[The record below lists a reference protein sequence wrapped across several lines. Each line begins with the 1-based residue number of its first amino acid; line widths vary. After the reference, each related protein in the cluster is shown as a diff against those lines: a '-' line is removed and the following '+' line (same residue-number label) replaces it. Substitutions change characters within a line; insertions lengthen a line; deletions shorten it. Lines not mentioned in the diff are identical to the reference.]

1 MSNQPKPK
9 PNHLLVAIITTSGPF
24 PEKDF
29 EEVPIN
35 QHLEVMLKKAAKA
48 LGITD
53 TTGWLAKHG
62 LTVLDPSKSYQD
74 LGLTGE
80 ISIDFG
86 PPASGG
92 GNE

>member
-1 MSNQPKPK
+1 MSNESNPK
-9 PNHLLVAIITTSGPF
+9 PNHLLVAIVTTSGSF
-24 PEKDF
+24 PAEGF
-29 EEVPIN
+29 EEVPVD
-35 QHLEVMLKKAAKA
+35 QPLEVMLKKAAKA

-62 LTVLDPSKSYQD
+62 LTVLDQSKSYKD

-80 ISIDFG
+80 VSIDYG
-86 PPASGG
+86 PPATGG

>member
-1 MSNQPKPK
+1 MTDKTKPK
-9 PNHLLVAIITTSGPF
+9 PNHLLVAIITTSGAF
-24 PEKDF
+24 PESGF

-35 QHLEVMLKKAAKA
+35 QHLQVLLTKATKA

-74 LGLTGE
+74 LGLAGE
-80 ISIDFG
+80 VTIDYG

>member
-1 MSNQPKPK
+1 MPSQSKPK
-9 PNHLLVAIITTSGPF
+9 PNHLLVVIITTSGSF
-24 PEKDF
+24 PESGF

-62 LTVLDPSKSYQD
+62 LTILDPSKSYHD
-74 LGLTGE
+74 LGLAGE
-80 ISIDFG
+80 VSLDYG